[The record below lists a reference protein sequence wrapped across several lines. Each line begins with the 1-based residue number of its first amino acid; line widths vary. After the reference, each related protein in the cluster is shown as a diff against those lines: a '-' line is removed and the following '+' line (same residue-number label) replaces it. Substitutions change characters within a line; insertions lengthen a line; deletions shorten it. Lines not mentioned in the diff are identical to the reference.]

1 MKAQEMNMTP
11 KVTQV
16 TVQSSA
22 SKIAGTERARLGFK
36 SDDPRLSADV
46 ETPSNLYNI
55 LRQKIESFN
64 IFVFQTSMQIED
76 VRGVT
81 LFDKLPV
88 VIVINSKDSPEA
100 KIFSLLHE
108 YGHVLL
114 KKDGICMPQNM
125 YEKKSYD
132 NMQLI
137 EKWCND
143 FAASILMPEELFRKE
158 YRRLEERD
166 IEREKIVNALA
177 SKFRASR
184 QAVTI
189 RMRNLE
195 KDNTTVAKYSQL
207 LQKIK
212 NNENGRAT
220 TRRGGLPRAKLCVS
234 RKGKKFV
241 SLVLES
247 ESRNIINISDVA
259 EYLEI
264 KLKHLK
270 EVEKEVF

>member
-36 SDDPRLSADV
+36 PDDPRLSADV

-125 YEKKSYD
+125 YEK
-132 NMQLI
+132 NLMTT
-137 EKWCND
+137 CN
-143 FAASILMPEELFRKE
+143 S
-158 YRRLEERD
+158 
-166 IEREKIVNALA
+166 
-177 SKFRASR
+177 
-184 QAVTI
+184 
-189 RMRNLE
+189 
-195 KDNTTVAKYSQL
+195 
-207 LQKIK
+207 
-212 NNENGRAT
+212 
-220 TRRGGLPRAKLCVS
+220 
-234 RKGKKFV
+234 
-241 SLVLES
+241 
-247 ESRNIINISDVA
+247 
-259 EYLEI
+259 
-264 KLKHLK
+264 
-270 EVEKEVF
+270 

>member
-1 MKAQEMNMTP
+1 
-11 KVTQV
+11 
-16 TVQSSA
+16 
-22 SKIAGTERARLGFK
+22 
-36 SDDPRLSADV
+36 
-46 ETPSNLYNI
+46 
-55 LRQKIESFN
+55 
-64 IFVFQTSMQIED
+64 
-76 VRGVT
+76 
-81 LFDKLPV
+81 
-88 VIVINSKDSPEA
+88 
-100 KIFSLLHE
+100 
-108 YGHVLL
+108 
-114 KKDGICMPQNM
+114 
-125 YEKKSYD
+125 
-132 NMQLI
+132 MQLI